1 MINKIVDWI
10 KRNKLLTLL
19 LIGAGWWVLNSIPR
33 TLLGGSTMM
42 GVSESYAVDSYGG
55 APMMALSNSKYQY
68 AREATPQPDV
78 TNRKVVVNSNF
89 SLLVKDVTGTVEM
102 IKEKTLQMAG
112 YMVNT
117 NINRTE
123 YGETATLQLRVPS
136 EKVEET
142 SKYLRTI
149 AVKVVSE
156 NVDGHDVTDQYI
168 DIERRLGDLEAQRA
182 RMLAI
187 LDKATTVNERLT
199 VQQALNQIQDQIDSY
214 KGQLQYMDGTTKT
227 SKLTVY
233 VSTDE
238 LGLPYT
244 PAQSWR
250 PQVIFK
256 QAVRS
261 MLGTLQDIGSFGIWL
276 AVYLPII
283 LGAVVVFVVIK
294 KIIRKRSKPV
304 QTL

>member
-1 MINKIVDWI
+1 MINKIINWV
-10 KRNKLLTLL
+10 KTHQLLTVAILVAL
-19 LIGAGWWVLNSIPR
+19 WFLGKWLINIPR
-33 TLLGGSTMM
+33 TMLGSRSLQYSEMESFDMAPTA
-42 GVSESYAVDSYGG
+42 GVS
-55 APMMALSNSKYQY
+55 NSLYKT
-68 AREATPQPDV
+68 REATPQPDV
-78 TNRKVVVNSNF
+78 TDRKVVVNSNF
-89 SLLVKDVTGTVEM
+89 SLLVKNVTETVEM
-102 IKEKTLQMAG
+102 IKQKTLQIAG

-117 NINRTE
+117 NISRSE
-123 YGETATLQLRVPS
+123 YGENAVLTIRIPS
-136 EKVEET
+136 ERVDEM

-156 NVDGHDVTDQYI
+156 NVDGRDITDQYI

-182 RMLAI
+182 RMMAI
-187 LDKATTVNERLT
+187 LDRATTVREMLD
-199 VQQALNQIQDQIDSY
+199 VQNAIDQIQNQIDSY

-244 PAQSWR
+244 PQQTWR

-256 QAVRS
+256 QAVRA
-261 MLGTLQDIGSFGIWL
+261 MLATLQQVGTAAIWI

-283 LGAVVVFVVIK
+283 AGVLLIVV
-294 KIIRKRSKPV
+294 IIRKATRKKQEPK
-304 QTL
+304 L